1 MAAMLSIGY
10 RPRESKKRPNATT
23 MRRNLK
29 YSKSDTKD
37 NATSTKKEKKNA
49 STNGLRKLKRK
60 NPKVITNLYVKY
72 VIYYIYVIY
81 VIYLIYVIYFLNFKY
96 HAFRNVE
103 RTKISMISTRS
114 THMLKKQNSKELN
127 GTMHRLIA
135 NQYKQKFK
143 TIQQKQDSDKNDEGE
158 QHFEEKKAELHPAKK
173 IKEEKKVE
181 DIKANIEND

>member
-1 MAAMLSIGY
+1 MELYILYICFLANMEIPNNTVLSHPQLHARILWLQCC
-10 RPRESKKRPNATT
+10 PLDIVQENKKKRPNATT

-29 YSKSDTKD
+29 YSKSGTKG

-72 VIYYIYVIY
+72 IYYMYVIY
-81 VIYLIYVIYFLNFKY
+81 VIYFSNFKY

-103 RTKISMISTRS
+103 RKKISMIFTPS
-114 THMLKKQNSKELN
+114 THMLKKQNSIELN

-135 NQYKQKFK
+135 NQSRDLLVHCRNFRK
-143 TIQQKQDSDKNDEGE
+143 SG
-158 QHFEEKKAELHPAKK
+158 
-173 IKEEKKVE
+173 
-181 DIKANIEND
+181 NILRIR

>member
-1 MAAMLSIGY
+1 MELYILYICFLANMEIPNNTVLSHPQLHARILWLQCC
-10 RPRESKKRPNATT
+10 PLDIVQENKKKRPNATT

-29 YSKSDTKD
+29 YSKSGTKG

-72 VIYYIYVIY
+72 IYYMYVIY
-81 VIYLIYVIYFLNFKY
+81 VIYFSNFKY

-103 RTKISMISTRS
+103 RKKISMIFTRS
-114 THMLKKQNSKELN
+114 THMLKKQNSIELN

-135 NQYKQKFK
+135 NQSRDLLVHCRNFRK
-143 TIQQKQDSDKNDEGE
+143 SG
-158 QHFEEKKAELHPAKK
+158 
-173 IKEEKKVE
+173 
-181 DIKANIEND
+181 NILRIR

>member
-1 MAAMLSIGY
+1 MELYILYICFLANMEIPNNTVLSHPQLHARILWLQCC
-10 RPRESKKRPNATT
+10 PLDIVQENKKKRPNATT

-29 YSKSDTKD
+29 YSKSGTKG

-72 VIYYIYVIY
+72 IIYYIYVIY
-81 VIYLIYVIYFLNFKY
+81 VKYVSNFKY

-103 RTKISMISTRS
+103 RKKISMISTRS
-114 THMLKKQNSKELN
+114 THMLKKQNSIELN

-135 NQYKQKFK
+135 NQSRDLLVHCRNFRK
-143 TIQQKQDSDKNDEGE
+143 SG
-158 QHFEEKKAELHPAKK
+158 
-173 IKEEKKVE
+173 
-181 DIKANIEND
+181 NILRIR